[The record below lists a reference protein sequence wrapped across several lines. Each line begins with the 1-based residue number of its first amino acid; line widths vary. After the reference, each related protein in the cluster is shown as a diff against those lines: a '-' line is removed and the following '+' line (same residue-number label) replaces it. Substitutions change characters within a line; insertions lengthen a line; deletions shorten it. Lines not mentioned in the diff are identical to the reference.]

1 MTAIG
6 PNASSS
12 SYCRYDGGD
21 GKFYIE
27 PYQVQEGLFYEWTW
41 GGRKSNVTV
50 VRKETT

>member
-6 PNASSS
+6 PNALSS

-21 GKFYIE
+21 GTFDIE
-27 PYQVQEGLFYEWTW
+27 PYQVQDGLFHERSW

>member
-21 GKFYIE
+21 GRFYIE
-27 PYQVQEGLFYEWTW
+27 PYEVNW
-41 GGRKSNVTV
+41 GGRKSNTTV
-50 VRKETT
+50 VRLKETK

>member
-21 GKFYIE
+21 GRFYIE
-27 PYQVQEGLFYEWTW
+27 PYEVKDYEVNW
-41 GGRKSNVTV
+41 GGRKSNTTV
-50 VRKETT
+50 VRLKETK